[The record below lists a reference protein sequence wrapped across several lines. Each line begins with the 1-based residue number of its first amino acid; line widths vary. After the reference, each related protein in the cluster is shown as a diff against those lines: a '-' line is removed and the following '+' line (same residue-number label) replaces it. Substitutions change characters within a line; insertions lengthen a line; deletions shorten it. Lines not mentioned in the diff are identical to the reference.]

1 MVVTADAQGDYNAT
15 SQILRYSALA
25 REVTVPR
32 TPSYTSTLPIRP
44 GTACSGRSTPS
55 ALLDEL
61 ESSASEIARLQQEL
75 SIFAL
80 RLSEETARRK
90 AAEQSWAAAE
100 DRMASLEQEVRDEC
114 YLEMEAAVD
123 QERRRWQAT
132 LDNEQD
138 NQQAHLDSKIDVVIK
153 ATKAQ
158 MRLEEPV
165 KVYEDPDPEVVERN
179 EELERENE
187 VLRAKVEQLE
197 REAMGRSASPI
208 KKMRIL
214 KSKRWEDPESRVFG
228 FDD

>member
-1 MVVTADAQGDYNAT
+1 
-15 SQILRYSALA
+15 
-25 REVTVPR
+25 
-32 TPSYTSTLPIRP
+32 
-44 GTACSGRSTPS
+44 
-55 ALLDEL
+55 
-61 ESSASEIARLQQEL
+61 
-75 SIFAL
+75 
-80 RLSEETARRK
+80 
-90 AAEQSWAAAE
+90 
-100 DRMASLEQEVRDEC
+100 MASLEQEIRDEC
-114 YLEMEAAVD
+114 YLETENAVD

-165 KVYEDPDPEVVERN
+165 KVYEDPDPEVRERN

-187 VLRAKVEQLE
+187 VLRAKIEQLE

-214 KSKRWEDPESRVFG
+214 KTKKWEDPERRLFG
-228 FDD
+228 LDD